1 MTTLEKM
8 IKIEKKYQN
17 MDDGTSVL
25 LRKVEENNA
34 IEVVTRKFKSFLLD
48 KGLNELNASVVSD
61 IVGFN
66 MIIFEEALK
75 QEVEKR
81 KIGSID
87 LEVFPDKNVKKEKI
101 KNFKATVMMLSSE
114 YLRGKEEK
122 TLFLNVL
129 DRMERKNMR
138 KKIKN
143 KRIK

>member
-1 MTTLEKM
+1 MTTLENM

>member
-114 YLRGKEEK
+114 YLRGKAEK